1 MLKRAWLYIKKLIRS
16 NSPESSKRFL
26 AIYTVLLLATYA
38 VIRYTNSENLTT
50 VLAELLGFVLALI
63 PPWPLPSDP
72 VGTPSFFKTTY

>member
-50 VLAELLGFVLALI
+50 VLAELLGFVLALMGI
-63 PPWPLPSDP
+63 KKKKNILKD
-72 VGTPSFFKTTY
+72 KNK

>member
-1 MLKRAWLYIKKLIRS
+1 MIKRAWLYIKKLIRS

-50 VLAELLGFVLALI
+50 VLAELLGFVLALMGI
-63 PPWPLPSDP
+63 ASYQNILKD
-72 VGTPSFFKTTY
+72 KNK

>member
-1 MLKRAWLYIKKLIRS
+1 MINRAWLYIKKLIRS

-50 VLAELLGFVLALI
+50 VLAELLGFVLALMGI
-63 PPWPLPSDP
+63 ASYQNILKD
-72 VGTPSFFKTTY
+72 KNK

>member
-50 VLAELLGFVLALI
+50 VLAELLGFVLALMGI
-63 PPWPLPSDP
+63 ASYQNILKD
-72 VGTPSFFKTTY
+72 KNK